1 MSYGENIG
9 DVWRRVGIYVG
20 RVLKGEKN
28 LPVEQT
34 NKFEFVI
41 NLQTA
46 RALDLAIPP
55 GLLAIAFLIDFD
67 TSNQTV
73 VARYGWYAGAGKGN
87 IVIMQDW
94 LRLIEGS
101 RRSREPRAGRR
112 RSLSQ
117 SEQVR
122 CWNCENER
130 GIATSRFRKA
140 VLCPRRDPDG
150 KIRGGTQVWV
160 CDYCGTKIAPV
171 K

>member
-1 MSYGENIG
+1 M
-9 DVWRRVGIYVG
+9 
-20 RVLKGEKN
+20 
-28 LPVEQT
+28 
-34 NKFEFVI
+34 
-41 NLQTA
+41 
-46 RALDLAIPP
+46 
-55 GLLAIAFLIDFD
+55 
-67 TSNQTV
+67 
-73 VARYGWYAGAGKGN
+73 ARYGWCAGAGKVN

-117 SEQVR
+117 SEQVT
-122 CWNCENER
+122 CWKCENER

>member
-1 MSYGENIG
+1 MPYTSATKLLLDSGE
-9 DVWRRVGIYVG
+9 
-20 RVLKGEKN
+20 
-28 LPVEQT
+28 
-34 NKFEFVI
+34 FEEV
-41 NLQTA
+41 QEA
-46 RALDLAIPP
+46 RQF
-55 GLLAIAFLIDFD
+55 GAFLNHYRKFP
-67 TSNQTV
+67 QPPECV
-73 VARYGWYAGAGKGN
+73 VMARYGWYAGAGKVN

-94 LRLIEGS
+94 LHLIEGG

-112 RSLSQ
+112 RSLNQ
-117 SEQVR
+117 SEQVT
-122 CWNCENER
+122 CWKCENER